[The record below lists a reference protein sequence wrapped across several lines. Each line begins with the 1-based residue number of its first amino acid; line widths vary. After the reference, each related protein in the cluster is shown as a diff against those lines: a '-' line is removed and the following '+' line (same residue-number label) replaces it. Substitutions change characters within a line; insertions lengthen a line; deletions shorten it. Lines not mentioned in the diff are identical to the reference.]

1 MELREL
7 LEIGPGLTALIGGGG
22 KTTLM
27 YHLASE
33 LRQQGTV
40 LVCTTT
46 KIWPP
51 AHLRVCTEEGTLRE
65 ELRRRKL
72 PRELW
77 DAALDELPE
86 QSDTVE
92 RLLMQKLRGRAPEGA
107 ELRRACAALIRRGFS
122 WEEVSSAAKRLSHGL
137 ELDE

>member
-40 LVCTTT
+40 LVCSNT
-46 KIWPP
+46 KLYTPE
-51 AHLRVCTEEGTLRE
+51 HLRICT
-65 ELRRRKL
+65 K
-72 PRELW
+72 
-77 DAALDELPE
+77 
-86 QSDTVE
+86 E
-92 RLLMQKLRGRAPEGA
+92 RLL
-107 ELRRACAALIRRGFS
+107 F
-122 WEEVSSAAKRLSHGL
+122 
-137 ELDE
+137 

>member
-46 KIWPP
+46 KIWGPDSRLP
-51 AHLRVCTEEGTLRE
+51 DGGSGRSDCRGEES
-65 ELRRRKL
+65 
-72 PRELW
+72 
-77 DAALDELPE
+77 
-86 QSDTVE
+86 QSC
-92 RLLMQKLRGRAPEGA
+92 GH
-107 ELRRACAALIRRGFS
+107 F
-122 WEEVSSAAKRLSHGL
+122 
-137 ELDE
+137 

>member
-27 YHLASE
+27 YHLAAE

-51 AHLRVCTEEGTLRE
+51 AHLRVCTEETQCHQLHRQHTP
-65 ELRRRKL
+65 L
-72 PRELW
+72 P
-77 DAALDELPE
+77 A
-86 QSDTVE
+86 
-92 RLLMQKLRGRAPEGA
+92 
-107 ELRRACAALIRRGFS
+107 
-122 WEEVSSAAKRLSHGL
+122 
-137 ELDE
+137 

>member
-65 ELRRRKL
+65 ELRRPGHR
-72 PRELW
+72 
-77 DAALDELPE
+77 
-86 QSDTVE
+86 
-92 RLLMQKLRGRAPEGA
+92 
-107 ELRRACAALIRRGFS
+107 LRRDSYGAGEADGPGHR
-122 WEEVSSAAKRLSHGL
+122 
-137 ELDE
+137 

>member
-40 LVCTTT
+40 LVC
-46 KIWPP
+46 
-51 AHLRVCTEEGTLRE
+51 VTL
-65 ELRRRKL
+65 
-72 PRELW
+72 
-77 DAALDELPE
+77 
-86 QSDTVE
+86 
-92 RLLMQKLRGRAPEGA
+92 
-107 ELRRACAALIRRGFS
+107 I
-122 WEEVSSAAKRLSHGL
+122 
-137 ELDE
+137 

>member
-27 YHLASE
+27 YHLAAE

-51 AHLRVCTEEGTLRE
+51 AHLRVCTEEGRCG
-65 ELRRRKL
+65 RSC
-72 PRELW
+72 
-77 DAALDELPE
+77 AAGASP
-86 QSDTVE
+86 
-92 RLLMQKLRGRAPEGA
+92 APEC
-107 ELRRACAALIRRGFS
+107 LRSRES
-122 WEEVSSAAKRLSHGL
+122 
-137 ELDE
+137 

>member
-65 ELRRRKL
+65 ELRRRGVESRAVAMDNYFKTL
-72 PRELW
+72 NRRTAPRT
-77 DAALDELPE
+77 PE
-86 QSDTVE
+86 E
-92 RLLMQKLRGRAPEGA
+92 RIFMMRQPA
-107 ELRRACAALIRRGFS
+107 F
-122 WEEVSSAAKRLSHGL
+122 V
-137 ELDE
+137 